1 MLKKYT
7 QRLGPWLKWSIPWLK
22 YGLGIGLL
30 VFVVWRNWAPASG
43 PGLSSVWQ
51 KHIVERQPVSVEPL
65 VLACGICLA
74 SVLLTFVRWYVLVR
88 AQDLPFTLTNA
99 LRLGLIGFSL
109 STFLPGSI
117 GGDII
122 KGAFIAREQSRR
134 MVAVA
139 TVLIDRAV
147 GLWGL
152 CWLVALLGGLF
163 WAHGDLAGRPAEGV
177 LESIV
182 VTASVLVAASMAVWF
197 LLGVLPGWR
206 AQRFAGRLERIPKVG
221 HSAAEFWRAIWMY
234 RCKGAS
240 IAMTLLMAM
249 VGHIGFVLTFYF
261 AALTVLTPEQIPSM
275 AEHFLIVPI
284 GMAFQAGFPAP
295 GGVGGGEVAY
305 GWVYEQVGFLFAS
318 GVLAS
323 LVQRVITWALGLAGY
338 VVYLRMRSG
347 LLKSQEAAT
356 GTEQSLNGAQA
367 GNGTGKQQL
376 VSEAGYR
383 NPIQ

>member
-1 MLKKYT
+1 MLKKHT
-7 QRLGPWLKWSIPWLK
+7 AWLAPWLRRSGPWIK
-22 YGLGIGLL
+22 YGLGIALL
-30 VFVVWRNWAPASG
+30 VCVIWANWSPASG

-51 KHIVERQPVSVEPL
+51 KHIIDREPVNVEAL
-65 VLACGICLA
+65 TLACVIGLA
-74 SVLLTFVRWYVLVR
+74 SVLLTFIRWYVLVR

-122 KGAFIAREQSRR
+122 KAAFIAREQSRR
-134 MVAVA
+134 TVAVA
-139 TVLIDRAV
+139 TVLIDRAI

-152 CWLVALLGGLF
+152 GWLVALLGGLF
-163 WAHGDLAGRPAEGV
+163 WAHGDLAGQHGEKA
-177 LESIV
+177 LQSIV
-182 VTASVLVAASMAVWF
+182 LTAAVLVAASMAVWF
-197 LLGVLPGWR
+197 LLGVLPAYR

-234 RCKGAS
+234 RCKGRS
-240 IAMTLLMAM
+240 IALTLLMAM

-261 AALTVLTPEQIPSM
+261 AALTVLSPDAIPSM
-275 AEHFLIVPI
+275 AKHFVIVPI

-323 LVQRVITWALGLAGY
+323 LVQRVINWALGLVGY
-338 VVYLRMRSG
+338 VVYLRMRPT
-347 LLKSQEAAT
+347 LLKSQGA
-356 GTEQSLNGAQA
+356 GITEQESM
-367 GNGTGKQQL
+367 NGTRAADTAREPQL
-376 VSEAGYR
+376 LSE
-383 NPIQ
+383 P